1 MSDKEGFLSLL
12 NKYVTG
18 NITAEEEKVFLSLV
32 QEHADDPVLEEA
44 LWESYRQSADLEFWT
59 DDYRKA
65 FAGKIIQK
73 IHATEKQEKVTIIPL
88 RRRFPRMAV
97 AAAAAVLVLLA
108 AGAYLWLQFRNVNK
122 DPLAMQTDLPPGK
135 DGAILTLSDGRKMVL
150 DSLGNGMVAKES
162 NAAIILTDGKLS
174 YTPADQTTEK
184 ITYNIMSTPK
194 GRQFQLVLPDGS
206 KVWLNAASSIR
217 YPVAFSGKQRMV
229 ELEGEAYFEI
239 APDPQMPFTVKV
251 NEGNEVEV
259 LGTRFNVNAYYN
271 EANIA
276 TTLLEGSVRVNAGT
290 QSVILKPRQQAR
302 SDRELQRLLREDAD
316 INKVLAWKNG
326 YFDFN
331 NEGLQLMMRQL
342 ERWYDINVLYE
353 GKIPD
358 IVFQGKMDRN
368 VQLSDVVRF
377 LTMFGIKTRL
387 EERTLII
394 SGS

>member
-1 MSDKEGFLSLL
+1 MSDKEGFVALL

-18 NITAEEEKVFLSLV
+18 NITAEEEKLFLSMV
-32 QEHADDPVLEEA
+32 QEHASDPALEEA
-44 LWESYRQSADLEFWT
+44 LWESYQQSADLEFWS

-65 FAGKIIQK
+65 FAGKIMQR
-73 IHATEKQEKVTIIPL
+73 IHPTIKEEKGTVIPM
-88 RRRFPRMAV
+88 RRRFPRIAV
-97 AAAAAVLVLLA
+97 AAAVLVLLA
-108 AGAYLWLQFRNVNK
+108 AGAYLWLQFRNVLR
-122 DPLAMQTDLPPGK
+122 DPVAMHNDLPPGK
-135 DGAILTLSDGRKMVL
+135 DGAVLTLSDGRKMVL
-150 DSLGNGMVAKES
+150 DSLRNGMVAKES
-162 NAAIILTDGKLS
+162 NAEIMLTDGKLS
-174 YTPADQTTEK
+174 YTSSEQPAEE
-184 ITYNIMSTPK
+184 IAYNIMSTPK

-217 YPVAFSGKQRMV
+217 YPVVFRGKQRMV

-239 APDPQMPFTVKV
+239 APDAKMPFKVKV
-251 NEGNEVEV
+251 NDGNEVEV

-271 EANIA
+271 ESNIS

-302 SDRELQRLLREDAD
+302 ADREVQRLLRDDAD